1 MYGSWDMKHDR
12 QNFFFFIWAI
22 FCPFT
27 PLTAQKIKIK
37 KKKKEMPGY
46 IIILHMCTKNY
57 VQMMYGSW
65 DMVRDGRT
73 DGRTE
78 KVTIEVGV
86 PTKNTSGS
94 LMF

>member
-12 QNFFFFIWAI
+12 QNFFFHLGHFL
-22 FCPFT
+22 PFY
-27 PLTAQKIKIK
+27 PPNSPKNQNQ

-73 DGRTE
+73 DGRKKWHT
-78 KVTIEVGV
+78 EVGA
-86 PTKNTSGS
+86 PSKKLSY
-94 LMF
+94 F